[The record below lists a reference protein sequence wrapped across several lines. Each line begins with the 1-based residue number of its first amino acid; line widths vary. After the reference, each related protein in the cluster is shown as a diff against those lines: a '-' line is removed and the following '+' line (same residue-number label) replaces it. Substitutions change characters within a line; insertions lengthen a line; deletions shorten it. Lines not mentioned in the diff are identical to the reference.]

1 LSLRQAGIML
11 VGTGSTVCNP
21 HRVTGSS
28 PASVESWALAF
39 DEWVSERLAALDV
52 DAHAEYRRR
61 APHAHLSA
69 PTADFLDPLFFVLGA
84 HLTGDRV
91 MTIFEGFHAG
101 SLSLRTCLLAGRRR
115 EDLRLPDELV
125 G

>member
-1 LSLRQAGIML
+1 ML

-21 HRVTGSS
+21 HRVTGSDA
-28 PASVESWALAF
+28 ASVESWALAF
-39 DEWVSERLAALDV
+39 DEWVSERLATLDV
-52 DAHAEYRRR
+52 DAPAEYRRR

>member
-1 LSLRQAGIML
+1 
-11 VGTGSTVCNP
+11 
-21 HRVTGSS
+21 
-28 PASVESWALAF
+28 
-39 DEWVSERLAALDV
+39 
-52 DAHAEYRRR
+52 
-61 APHAHLSA
+61 
-69 PTADFLDPLFFVLGA
+69 
-84 HLTGDRV
+84 